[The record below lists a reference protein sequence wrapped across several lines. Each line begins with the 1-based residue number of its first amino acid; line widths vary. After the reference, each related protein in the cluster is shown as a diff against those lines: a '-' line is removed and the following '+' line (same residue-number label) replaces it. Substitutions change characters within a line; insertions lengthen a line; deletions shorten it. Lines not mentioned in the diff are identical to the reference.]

1 MITKQDNIEQIGEST
16 VHHGKQSDR
25 IYLMRFDAADMPDLP
40 VRLTE
45 LAGRNHYS
53 KIICK
58 IPAPYA
64 QEFAVYGFAKE
75 AVIPGYYN
83 GREDC
88 VFVSLFTKSSRK
100 YPTESK
106 KIKEILDRSVYRS
119 KQEKAPPVLPDDF
132 SAGIMSEKHADE
144 IAAVYREVFKTYPF
158 PITEAEYIRSTM
170 RDNVIYF
177 GIRHHDRLVALSSI
191 EASYKAEN
199 GEMTDFATLPD
210 YRGRG
215 LAGHLLHA
223 MDDHFREI
231 GLKTAYTIA
240 RAVSPGMNLTFAGRG
255 YRFGGTL
262 INNTQIAGSLESMN
276 IWHKK
281 IGS

>member
-1 MITKQDNIEQIGEST
+1 MITKQDNIEQIGAST

-45 LAGRNHYS
+45 LAGRNQYS

-58 IPAPYA
+58 IPASYE
-64 QEFAVYGFAKE
+64 QEFAVYGFSKE
-75 AVIPGYYN
+75 AEIPGYYN
-83 GREDC
+83 GRDDC

-100 YPTESK
+100 YPTEGK
-106 KIKEILDRSVYRS
+106 KIKELLDRALYRS
-119 KQEKAPPVLPDDF
+119 KQEKAPPVLPDGF
-132 SAGIMSEKHADE
+132 SAGILSEKHADE
-144 IAAVYREVFKTYPF
+144 IAAVYREVFESYPF

-177 GIRHHDRLVALSSI
+177 GIRHHDRPVALSSI
-191 EASYKAEN
+191 EASYHAEN

-215 LAGHLLHA
+215 LAGFLLDT
-223 MDDHFREI
+223 MDHHFRKI

-276 IWHKK
+276 IWYKK

>member
-1 MITKQDNIEQIGEST
+1 MTEQRDRIEKLGASVI
-16 VHHGKQSDR
+16 HHGKQSDR

-40 VRLTE
+40 VRLIKRAE
-45 LAGRNHYS
+45 RDQYS

-58 IPAPYA
+58 IPAPYE
-64 QEFAVYGFAKE
+64 QEFAVYGFSKE
-75 AVIPGYYN
+75 AEIPGYYN
-83 GREDC
+83 GRDDC

-100 YPTESK
+100 YPTEGK
-106 KIKEILDRSVYRS
+106 KIKEILDRALYRS
-119 KQEKAPPVLPDDF
+119 KQEKVPPVLPDGF
-132 SAGIMSEKHADE
+132 SAGILSEKHADE
-144 IAAVYREVFKTYPF
+144 IAAVYREVFESYPF
-158 PITEAEYIRSTM
+158 PITEAEYIRGTM

-177 GIRHHDRLVALSSI
+177 GIRHHDRPVALSSI
-191 EASYKAEN
+191 EASYHAEN

-276 IWHKK
+276 IWYKK

>member
-1 MITKQDNIEQIGEST
+1 MTKQRDRVENLGASVI
-16 VHHGKQSDR
+16 HHGKQSDR

-40 VRLTE
+40 VRLIKRAE
-45 LAGRNHYS
+45 RDQYS

-58 IPAPYA
+58 IPAPYE
-64 QEFAVYGFAKE
+64 QEFAVYGFSKE
-75 AVIPGYYN
+75 AEIPGYYN
-83 GREDC
+83 GRDDC

-100 YPTESK
+100 YPTEGK
-106 KIKEILDRSVYRS
+106 KIKEILDRALYRS
-119 KQEKAPPVLPDDF
+119 KQEKVPPVLPDGF
-132 SAGIMSEKHADE
+132 SAGILSEKHADE
-144 IAAVYREVFKTYPF
+144 IAAVYREVFESYPF

-177 GIRHHDRLVALSSI
+177 GIRHHDRPVALSSI
-191 EASYKAEN
+191 EASYHAKN

-276 IWHKK
+276 IWYKE